1 MDVEPTAPIVLDVS
15 FGGSV
20 IALDVAFDES
30 PIVDTGWSPQ
40 ESSMALFPSE
50 LLFPSESLYPVGP
63 GDATFP
69 YTFPFVLA

>member
-1 MDVEPTAPIVLDVS
+1 M
-15 FGGSV
+15 
-20 IALDVAFDES
+20 LDVAFDELPITLDVPFGGS

-40 ESSMALFPSE
+40 ESSTALFPSE

-69 YTFPFVLA
+69 ATFPFVLA